1 MRPTTR
7 RPIRAL
13 RATAGRIRHP
23 HSGAGRPAEYAPY
36 LLHRRPEALAPVG
49 AVSSGGP
56 ADDRILVERIV
67 AAYRAAAEDFR
78 HDRSSMWAGF
88 FEQHHE
94 GIHDALIAGDV
105 ERVAAVLRD
114 PAGSNL
120 FYGFDGLGPASSP
133 ELDPYWDYLPLF
145 VLDHLV
151 RFAEA
156 IGALRLD
163 YPEGYLHRTP
173 RKYRTD
179 DVLDRIEDEL
189 QLQLSFPAPFAGER
203 GIESSRGLI
212 AYRAVDALYQAWR
225 VAQLLPGAG
234 RVVEIGAGLG
244 RTAYYA
250 RLFGIDDYTLVDLPL
265 TGISQAY
272 LLGRILDP
280 PTIVLHGENPPD
292 PEDAIKISPPHAFLN
307 GTDRYDLVLN
317 VDSLPEVG
325 RATAEAYIRQIG
337 DRTPLFLSIN
347 HEANDYTVREL
358 LRQNGTTTAY
368 DRYPYWMRPGYTEE
382 LVRFS

>member
-1 MRPTTR
+1 M
-7 RPIRAL
+7 
-13 RATAGRIRHP
+13 
-23 HSGAGRPAEYAPY
+23 
-36 LLHRRPEALAPVG
+36 
-49 AVSSGGP
+49 SSGGP

-114 PAGSNL
+114 PAASNL

-203 GIESSRGLI
+203 GIESSRGVI

-272 LLGRILDP
+272 FLGRILDP
-280 PTIVLHGENPPD
+280 ATIVLHGENPPD
-292 PEDAIKISPPHAFLN
+292 PEDERLNDPRGDSSVSSFASGKRPH
-307 GTDRYDLVLN
+307 DVLIA
-317 VDSLPEVG
+317 SEAT
-325 RATAEAYIRQIG
+325 RAK
-337 DRTPLFLSIN
+337 
-347 HEANDYTVREL
+347 
-358 LRQNGTTTAY
+358 
-368 DRYPYWMRPGYTEE
+368 
-382 LVRFS
+382 